1 MSINYVMYLADDRR
15 PAEVA
20 EDLARELK
28 ASGAALDQTSEVAAV
43 LLPHLWVGV
52 TAVGYPIDQFVA
64 EEHGFRP
71 RARVHFRL
79 DKEALEPSQDALLE
93 VLSSLLRR
101 TQDDAVLLR
110 EEENVALSRKGG
122 ALEVGEDAIW
132 ERGDRHQW
140 IERHRRRRGT
150 TVV

>member
-15 PAEVA
+15 PMEVA

-28 ASGAALDQTSEVAAV
+28 LSEAALDRSSDVAAV

-52 TAVGYPIDQFVA
+52 TQVAYPIDQFIS

-71 RARVHFRL
+71 RTRVHFRL
-79 DKEALEPSQDALLE
+79 DKEHLEPSQDSLLE
-93 VLSSLLRR
+93 VLSALLRR
-101 TQDDAVLLR
+101 TLEDAVLLR
-110 EEENVALSRKGG
+110 EEDNVALTRKGG
-122 ALEVGEDAIW
+122 TLELGEDALW
-132 ERGDRHQW
+132 ERGNRHEW